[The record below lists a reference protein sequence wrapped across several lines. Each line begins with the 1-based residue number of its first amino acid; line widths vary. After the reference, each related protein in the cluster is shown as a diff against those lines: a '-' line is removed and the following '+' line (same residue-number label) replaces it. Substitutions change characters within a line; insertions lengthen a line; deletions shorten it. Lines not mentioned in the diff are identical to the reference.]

1 MRKLF
6 KHSRMILPPGKS
18 GEVILEGS
26 LLVEDGLIRGIFS
39 GARFLEEAC
48 DEVIDCDG
56 DFLAP
61 GLIDL
66 HCHGAMGRDTMEASA
81 EAFETILDFHA
92 TRGATLVVLTTV
104 AASLEEMRSVLK
116 AAKAFQQNTP
126 SSRLAGLH
134 LEGPYFSPH
143 RRGAHRPGMLRP
155 PSQAETEALLEH
167 AEVISR
173 MTLAPELPGALT
185 LIAELMRRGIAVS
198 AGHSEASEAEALAG
212 FAAGI
217 TQATHLYNC
226 MSSLHSEG
234 GMRVTGLA
242 EAALTTE
249 GILCEVIADG
259 RHLSST
265 LLRLAWFAKGWESV
279 ALVSDATAGAG
290 LPEGGCF
297 ELGGLPC
304 RIDKGAAWTGA
315 GEQRR
320 LAGSTIGMIDAV
332 RVMVEQAGAPLEEA
346 IAMASLVQAK
356 ALGLEKERGSL
367 ALGKRADLLRFSS
380 DWQVRGVWSAGVP
393 IL

>member
-126 SSRLAGLH
+126 SSRLAGVH